1 MSKMF
6 KKTLLMMILMF
17 GAVAS
22 LVSLYSAWMSYQRFI
37 EEYKSKAIAI
47 SNNIASSSLE
57 IFLNRDAATI
67 QSIVDEYSEIRGV
80 AYVLVAYEDGEI
92 ISHTFAPKIPEKIHA
107 LIKKKPAN
115 QDEVVVTNIDLPGR
129 GAFLDVSS
137 PLLSGVAGYVHVGMD
152 LDEVRTYI
160 GKAMVRQHAITF
172 VFFILA
178 VVVAYL
184 FIDNISR
191 PLQALTQYA
200 DRLAARDFDAV
211 VDIKADDEIGL
222 LARTMNNMARETKNL
237 ITGLEKSIQEA
248 TRELQDTLVYL
259 SAIIENLAEGLV
271 VVDSKGNITRY
282 NQALLKILGL
292 DEDLAGRS
300 CKEALGDSAAAFIEE
315 RRNLIS
321 SNRLDSRKKAH
332 ENVVMEYSAGH
343 MAEFEAHKSDGQ
355 PTPIELSVSVIKIE
369 DSWSSIVIVRDITE
383 RKITEA
389 ALESARELLEKRVN
403 ERTAELSEA
412 NKQLKQEIADRERA
426 EQDLILAEEKYRSIF
441 ENAVEGIFQSTPDG
455 KFISANPA
463 MARIFGYDSPKELI
477 TSISNIGEEVYVEPQ
492 MRKEFVRLLETSDE
506 IPRMEIQQYR
516 KDGSIIWTSI
526 RARPICDSNGK
537 LVRLDGIL
545 EDITERKRRE
555 EDLIKVEKLES
566 IGALAGGIAHDF
578 NNLLTAI
585 LGNVSVTKLNI
596 HDYKKAQKRL
606 AEAEKACLKAKGLTQ
621 QLLAFAKGGQP
632 IKTTAGVYDLIKD
645 ASNLPLRGSNVGL
658 EINVNEVVWPII
670 VDEGQI
676 GQVISNIVLNAQQAM
691 AEGGTIEI
699 EAENKVVSHGD
710 PSGLAPGNYVRIGIR
725 DHGPGIPEENLNRIF
740 DLYFTT
746 KPEGS
751 GLGLATAFVIL
762 NNHGGAI
769 TVESK
774 QGVGTTFHLFLPASE
789 DKVTVTEKTEGSV
802 LTGKGRVLLMDDEEA
817 IRDLAGDMLNMLGY
831 SVQVAKDG
839 YECLEMYAM
848 AKESCEPFDAV
859 ILDLT
864 VPGGMGGGT
873 TIKKLMEID
882 PEVKAIVSSGYSDD
896 PIMANFY
903 ECGFKGVIPKPYDVV
918 EVSRALDAV
927 ICNSN
932 GKVMN

>member
-6 KKTLLMMILMF
+6 KKTLLMMIFMF

-67 QSIVDEYSEIRGV
+67 QSIVDEYSEIGGV

-92 ISHTFAPKIPEKIHA
+92 ISHTFAPKIPEKIKV
-107 LIKKKPAN
+107 LIKNRPAQ
-115 QDEVVVTNIDLPGR
+115 QDKVVVTNIDLPGS

-152 LDEVRTYI
+152 LDEVKAYI

-172 VFFILA
+172 VFFLLA
-178 VVVAYL
+178 VVIAYL

-200 DRLAARDFDAV
+200 NRLAARDFDAV

-237 ITGLEKSIQEA
+237 ITGLEKSIQDA

-259 SAIIENLAEGLV
+259 STIIENLAEGLV
-271 VVDSKGNITRY
+271 VIDSQGNITRY
-282 NQALLKILGL
+282 NQALLKIFALS
-292 DEDLAGRS
+292 EDLTGRN
-300 CKEALGDSAAAFIEE
+300 CKEVFGDSAAEFIQE
-315 RRNLIS
+315 RLNIIS
-321 SNRLDSRKKAH
+321 SHRRENGTKAH
-332 ENVVMEYSAGH
+332 GNEGREYFAGH
-343 MAEFEAHKSDGQ
+343 MAEFEAYKSDGQ
-355 PTPIELSVSVIKIE
+355 PTPIELSVSVIKIDE
-369 DSWSSIVIVRDITE
+369 SWSSIVIVRDITE

-412 NKQLKQEIADRERA
+412 NRQLKQEIADRERA
-426 EQDLILAEEKYRSIF
+426 EQDLIFAEEKYRSIF

-463 MARIFGYDSPKELI
+463 MARIFGYDSPEELI
-477 TSISNIGEEVYVEPQ
+477 ESISNIGDEVYVDPQ

-516 KDGSIIWTSI
+516 KDRSIIWTSI
-526 RARPICDSNGK
+526 RARPIFNNYGK

-545 EDITERKRRE
+545 EDISERKRRE

-578 NNLLTAI
+578 NNLLTAV

-596 HDYKKAQKRL
+596 HNDQKALKRL

-632 IKTTAGVYDLIKD
+632 IKTTASVYDLIKD

-658 EINVNEVVWPII
+658 EINVNQRTWPII

-691 AEGGTIEI
+691 TEGGTIEI
-699 EAENKVVSHGD
+699 EAKNKVVSQGD
-710 PSGLAPGNYVRIGIR
+710 PSGLTPGKYVRIGIR
-725 DHGPGIPEENLNRIF
+725 DHGPGIPEENLNKIF

-746 KPEGS
+746 KPKGS

-789 DKVTVTEKTEGSV
+789 EEVKVTEKTEGRV

-839 YECLEMYAM
+839 YECLEMYRRAQ
-848 AKESCEPFDAV
+848 ESCDPFDAV

-864 VPGGMGGGT
+864 VPGGMGGGM

-882 PEVKAIVSSGYSDD
+882 PQVKAIVSSGYSDD

-927 ICNSN
+927 ISNSN
-932 GKVMN
+932 VRPMN